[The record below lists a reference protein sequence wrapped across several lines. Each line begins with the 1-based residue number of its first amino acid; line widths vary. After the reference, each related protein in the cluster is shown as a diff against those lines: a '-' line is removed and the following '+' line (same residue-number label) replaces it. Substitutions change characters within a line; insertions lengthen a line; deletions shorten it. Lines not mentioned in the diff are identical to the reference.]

1 MIENIY
7 NILTIVCVGLAIMSF
22 IFLNVGDQIKK
33 FSEVKKIKC
42 ALVVLFTMDIL
53 MVICIILGIIIR
65 ESLLNIDTIMSFI
78 SLMLLSYSMML
89 CRKILK
95 DQRSIDDKAR
105 EGKNNDI
112 YKKCYKNIGNK

>member
-65 ESLLNIDTIMSFI
+65 ESLLNIDTNKEVSLDAKLMKLPKEKRDYFMRSFSFMIDGMSG
-78 SLMLLSYSMML
+78 MQVVG
-89 CRKILK
+89 R
-95 DQRSIDDKAR
+95 
-105 EGKNNDI
+105 
-112 YKKCYKNIGNK
+112 